1 VYHVCDSIYDARAQ
15 ANSLVAG
22 PFGVRF
28 YAAAPLCTHD
38 GFKLGTLSVADRK
51 SRELAPAEAQMLRKL
66 AALVMDQIELRWSAI
81 KIAEARSQ
89 M

>member
-1 VYHVCDSIYDARAQ
+1 M
-15 ANSLVAG
+15 
-22 PFGVRF
+22 RF